1 MNKKHGN
8 MPQSGFVLSI
18 ASGIIM
24 LAAGILTVKLSPILI
39 GGILIVFSVGVI
51 TSAVA
56 WKISRRRNMERFV
69 MEVSKNDNEITA
81 DILSAFPLPLVAV
94 NIDGTIKWHNNYFGE
109 LINKSNVTGSQLNS
123 VISGIKWGDI
133 LKTTSFFTKSVY
145 FNEKRYELTG
155 RLVQEHESEDS
166 KVYSVYLYFIDKSS
180 YDEIKR
186 LYEDEKTDIATI
198 CIDNYDEVM
207 QRLNDDTQE
216 KIVSGVRK
224 CLNLWA
230 QSGNAV
236 FKRLD
241 DDRYYAIFDHSKL
254 AKYINE
260 HFSVIEDVRKIG
272 EETDAPVSIS
282 IGIGSGGTLAENEQ
296 YARSAMEMT
305 QGRGGDQVCV
315 NTKDSFKFY
324 GGSNKEYEKNNRV
337 RTRAVAKALKEL
349 IGNSDKVFLMG
360 HSNADYDCFGAA
372 IGLQRAARELK
383 KQPYII
389 MDNSSPAIAPMKK
402 ELSLIEEYNEIFI
415 DKDTAM
421 EYITENSLLIVLDTH
436 RPSMLPARQLTG
448 RTAKVVV
455 IDHHRRS
462 MEFVNPCALTYLE
475 AYASS
480 TCEMVTEL
488 MDYMDMGKKLTR
500 KEAEC
505 LYTGM
510 LMDTKNFLIKTGAR
524 TFSAASYLRKLG
536 INTLEVK
543 KLFNIS
549 KSDYENK
556 VDIVKTAV
564 EIAPGFA
571 VAEAKTAYPNIRVTA
586 SQAADEMLNI
596 GDIGAS
602 IVIYPFEDGYG
613 ICARSIGNIN
623 VQLIMEALGGGGHA
637 TVAGAQIRT
646 KDIERVRFEID
657 RAVRDYLHS
666 RNN

>member
-1 MNKKHGN
+1 
-8 MPQSGFVLSI
+8 
-18 ASGIIM
+18 
-24 LAAGILTVKLSPILI
+24 
-39 GGILIVFSVGVI
+39 
-51 TSAVA
+51 
-56 WKISRRRNMERFV
+56 
-69 MEVSKNDNEITA
+69 
-81 DILSAFPLPLVAV
+81 
-94 NIDGTIKWHNNYFGE
+94 
-109 LINKSNVTGSQLNS
+109 
-123 VISGIKWGDI
+123 
-133 LKTTSFFTKSVY
+133 
-145 FNEKRYELTG
+145 
-155 RLVQEHESEDS
+155 
-166 KVYSVYLYFIDKSS
+166 
-180 YDEIKR
+180 
-186 LYEDEKTDIATI
+186 
-198 CIDNYDEVM
+198 
-207 QRLNDDTQE
+207 
-216 KIVSGVRK
+216 
-224 CLNLWA
+224 
-230 QSGNAV
+230 
-236 FKRLD
+236 
-241 DDRYYAIFDHSKL
+241 
-254 AKYINE
+254 
-260 HFSVIEDVRKIG
+260 
-272 EETDAPVSIS
+272 
-282 IGIGSGGTLAENEQ
+282 
-296 YARSAMEMT
+296 
-305 QGRGGDQVCV
+305 
-315 NTKDSFKFY
+315 
-324 GGSNKEYEKNNRV
+324 
-337 RTRAVAKALKEL
+337 
-349 IGNSDKVFLMG
+349 
-360 HSNADYDCFGAA
+360 
-372 IGLQRAARELK
+372 
-383 KQPYII
+383 
-389 MDNSSPAIAPMKK
+389 MKK
-402 ELSLIEEYNEIFI
+402 ELSQIEEYNEIFI

-462 MEFVNPCALTYLE
+462 MEFVSPCALTYLE

-646 KDIERVRFEID
+646 KDIERVRLEID